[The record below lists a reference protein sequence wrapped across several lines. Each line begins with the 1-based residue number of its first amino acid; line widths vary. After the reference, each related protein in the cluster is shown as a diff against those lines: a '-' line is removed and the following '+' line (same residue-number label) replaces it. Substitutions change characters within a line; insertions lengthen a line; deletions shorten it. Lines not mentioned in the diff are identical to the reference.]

1 MSLLKRLI
9 CESVDVSD
17 AKLSTLTGP
26 DKDRVLTIRNYLQK
40 FEASKI
46 IKLDSDS
53 DSEDFEEDEDLKEKN
68 R

>member
-17 AKLSTLTGP
+17 AKLSSLTGP

-40 FEASKI
+40 FE
-46 IKLDSDS
+46 
-53 DSEDFEEDEDLKEKN
+53 
-68 R
+68 